1 MDFFKKITTQIT
13 EFFGGLS
20 GGKKTAVIGTLIA
33 TVIGIFFLF
42 GWANQQNYVPLM
54 TNLNPE
60 DSAAIIRTLRD
71 KNIPFQVEQG
81 GKAISVPPERMLDL
95 RLEMASQGYPQSS
108 VVGYELFDKQSLGV
122 TSFVQK
128 VNQKRALEGE
138 LMRTINSIRGVSKSR
153 VHLALPLKSAF
164 VEDQKKASASVI
176 VDLEP
181 GIVLTEKQVFGVV
194 NLVSKAVEGMDGD
207 DVVVVDSTGKT
218 LSKNSGD
225 ALGQATTTQL
235 DFQRKVENDYERR
248 IEEMMARVVGDGRVV
263 AKVTADVDFSQVSET
278 ATTFDQDGAAI
289 RSVEKRSDVM
299 TGSRPA
305 PGGAAGALSNQP
317 GNLANANPEI
327 KNDVNKSNEV
337 TNFEVPQTI
346 KKVVRPQGSI
356 KKISVAVVVDGEHK
370 TVTDKDG
377 KTLAKVD
384 PWPAEKLAE
393 FRSVIASAVALDP
406 KRGDSLEIKNLNFQA
421 ADFEE
426 ANRILAEREQKDY
439 IRKLGAG
446 AIFGAIVLLFFF
458 LVVRPFIKW
467 LTENTIDSVDT
478 FLPQTIE
485 ELEKMQKSQA
495 LGGMEDAIPILPD
508 KVDPEK
514 VEGDMIKEKIVTLV
528 DNNPHKAALILRD
541 WLHSH
546 KYSGEGKDKKEGGK
560 SA

>member
-1 MDFFKKITTQIT
+1 VDFLKKIGTQIS
-13 EFFGGLS
+13 EFFTGLT
-20 GGKKTAVIGTLIA
+20 GGKKAAVIGTLVA
-33 TVIGIFFLF
+33 MVFGIIVLF

-60 DSAAIIRTLRD
+60 DSASIIRTLRD
-71 KNIPFQVEQG
+71 KGIPFQVEQG
-81 GKAISVPPERMLDL
+81 GKAVSVPPERMLDL
-95 RLEMASQGYPQSS
+95 RLEMASMGYPQSS
-108 VVGYELFDKQSLGV
+108 VVGYELFDKQALGV

-138 LMRTINSIRGVSKSR
+138 LMRTVNSIRGVSKSR
-153 VHLALPLKSAF
+153 VHLALPMKSAF
-164 VEDQKKASASVI
+164 VEDQKKSSASVI

-181 GIVLTEKQVFGVV
+181 GIVLTEKQVFGIV

-235 DFQRKVENDYERR
+235 DFQRKVETDYERR

-289 RSVEKRSDVM
+289 RSVEKRTDVI

-327 KNDVNKSNEV
+327 KNDINKNNEV

-346 KKVVRPQGSI
+346 KKVVRPQGQI

-384 PWPAEKLAE
+384 PWSDEKLKE

-485 ELEKMQKSQA
+485 ELEKMQKSSA
-495 LGGMEDAIPILPD
+495 LGGMEEAIPILPD

-541 WLHSH
+541 WLHAN
-546 KYSGEGKDKKEGGK
+546 KYSTDGKDKKEGGK